1 MPRVIDPLAHRAWYA
16 DACRVNRE
24 VARGYLAP
32 LPGVPRNMRIYV
44 RIPRGPRATE
54 LERAQAEAMAAVWWR
69 GELAVRMRAY
79 RTAHRRPPIGHAV
92 PRRAKRRRLVAHGW
106 GRIGGPIGA
115 AAIGGGYHHE

>member
-1 MPRVIDPLAHRAWYA
+1 MPWIVDPLRRRGWYTNT
-16 DACRVNRE
+16 CRLRRE
-24 VARGYLAP
+24 VARGYLAQIP
-32 LPGVPRNMRIYV
+32 DTPRRLRIYV

-79 RTAHRRPPIGHAV
+79 RAAHRRPVVGHAV

-106 GRIGGPIGA
+106 GRYGGPIGA
-115 AAIGGGYHHE
+115 AAIGGRYHHD